1 MKKFVTS
8 KLSHLARGL
17 SIIIV
22 GSSIAWALEGSTN
35 IDVSNGVVSLTGSVP
50 IANGGTAQTS
60 IADAEVL
67 VGDGSGFAKLTIP
80 DCDAANE
87 ALNFTDGVS
96 NSFTC
101 ATISAGT
108 AVYSEVVLSTETAI
122 DLNNNSI
129 YVGLNG
135 KVSSTENNLQ
145 IPLNAGTYSNLGCT
159 LSASAGG
166 TITVEFGVGTCGS
179 ALTYGANLSQSL
191 TGTGAP
197 TFDTDNQ
204 AVTSGQC
211 VALKASST
219 TDVSSVHISCS
230 VQKTSN

>member
-8 KLSHLARGL
+8 KLSHLIRGL

-22 GSSIAWALEGSTN
+22 GSSIAWAIEGSTN
-35 IDVSNGVVSLTGSVP
+35 IDVSNGVISLTGTVP
-50 IANGGTAQTS
+50 VANGGTGVTS
-60 IADAEVL
+60 AGDTEVL
-67 VGDGSGFAKLTIP
+67 VGDGSSFVALTIP

-87 ALNFTDGVS
+87 ALNFTDGTP
-96 NSFTC
+96 NSFSC

-108 AVYSEVVLSTETAI
+108 AVYSEVILSSETAI

-129 YVGLNG
+129 YLGANG
-135 KVSSTENNLQ
+135 KVSSTENNVQ

-159 LSASAGG
+159 VSASPGG
-166 TITVEFGVGTCGS
+166 TILVEFGVGTCGS

-191 TGTGAP
+191 TATGAP

-211 VALKASST
+211 VALKASTT